1 MKSLYVAGATLAI
14 TLCTLVPAQASDES
28 SEPDEVQVIS
38 VVDVY
43 QSSDDAIAEEPL
55 DESAGEE
62 LSGEPDAVI
71 EPTELDAVIAA
82 AEEHLSQFENIRV
95 VSIAWDL
102 EAGVV
107 VILADKPEQET
118 FDYLM
123 SLGVAVRV
131 IDIDTPFDEARFEA
145 AMERYFKALAGSEL
159 SAGFNVDQQNRQ
171 IVISCDETTATFLT
185 EMFWKDV
192 DFELVRFELAD
203 WGPALD
209 ERGVVLE
216 STVDPSVIRSNETP
230 VALALANEPVSELS
244 PAAPSVVK
252 VPGEQVI
259 GDSSKTETKPES
271 VDQTSTLTSTEPS
284 STVGFAL
291 PLIALLT
298 GLTLAGWRFAQKRF
312 KKLS

>member
-1 MKSLYVAGATLAI
+1 
-14 TLCTLVPAQASDES
+14 
-28 SEPDEVQVIS
+28 
-38 VVDVY
+38 
-43 QSSDDAIAEEPL
+43 
-55 DESAGEE
+55 
-62 LSGEPDAVI
+62 
-71 EPTELDAVIAA
+71 
-82 AEEHLSQFENIRV
+82 
-95 VSIAWDL
+95 
-102 EAGVV
+102 

-171 IVISCDETTATFLT
+171 IVISCDETTATLLT
-185 EMFWKDV
+185 EMFWEDV

-252 VPGEQVI
+252 VPGEQVV
-259 GDSSKTETKPES
+259 GDSIKSETKPNS
-271 VDQTSTLTSTEPS
+271 VDKASTLTSIQPPS
-284 STVGFAL
+284 PVGFAL
-291 PLIALLT
+291 PLMALLT
-298 GLTLAGWRFAQKRF
+298 GITLAGWRFAQKRF
-312 KKLS
+312 KKVS

>member
-38 VVDVY
+38 VVDGY
-43 QSSDDAIAEEPL
+43 QSSDDALAEESSEEPI
-55 DESAGEE
+55 DEESSEE
-62 LSGEPDAVI
+62 PDVLVEETEVDAVI
-71 EPTELDAVIAA
+71 TAA
-82 AEEHLSQFENIRV
+82 DKYLSQFENIRV
-95 VSIAWDL
+95 VSIGWDL
-102 EAGVV
+102 EDGVV
-107 VILADKPEQET
+107 AILADKPEQET
-118 FDYLM
+118 LDHLR

-171 IVISCDETTATFLT
+171 IVISCDETTATLLT
-185 EMFWKDV
+185 EMFWEDP
-192 DFELVRFELAD
+192 DFELVRFELAE
-203 WGPALD
+203 WGPAID
-209 ERGVVLE
+209 DRGVVLE

-244 PAAPSVVK
+244 PDVPSVVE
-252 VPGEQVI
+252 VPGEQVV
-259 GDSSKTETKPES
+259 GDSIKSEAKPKS
-271 VDQTSTLTSTEPS
+271 VDQASTLTATEPS
-284 STVGFAL
+284 SPLAFAL
-291 PLIALLT
+291 PVIALLT
-298 GLTLAGWRFAQKRF
+298 GITLAGWRFAQKRF

>member
-43 QSSDDAIAEEPL
+43 QSSGDAIAEEPL

-118 FDYLM
+118 FAYLM

-185 EMFWKDV
+185 EMFWEDV

-203 WGPALD
+203 WGPAVD

-244 PAAPSVVK
+244 QDLPSAVEVAE
-252 VPGEQVI
+252 EQVV
-259 GDSSKTETKPES
+259 GDSIKSEAKPRS
-271 VDQTSTLTSTEPS
+271 VDPAPALTTSVPS
-284 STVGFAL
+284 SPVAFAL
-291 PLIALLT
+291 PLIAVLT
-298 GLTLAGWRFAQKRF
+298 GVTLAGWRFAQKRF

>member
-28 SEPDEVQVIS
+28 SEPAEVQVIS
-38 VVDVY
+38 VVDQY
-43 QSSDDAIAEEPL
+43 QSSDDAKAEEPL
-55 DESAGEE
+55 DESADEE

-82 AEEHLSQFENIRV
+82 AEEHLAQFENIRV

-145 AMERYFKALAGSEL
+145 AMQRYFNALAGSEL

-185 EMFWKDV
+185 EMFWEDV

-216 STVDPSVIRSNETP
+216 STVDPSVIRTNESP
-230 VALALANEPVSELS
+230 VALALADEPVSDLS

-259 GDSSKTETKPES
+259 GDSGKTETKPES